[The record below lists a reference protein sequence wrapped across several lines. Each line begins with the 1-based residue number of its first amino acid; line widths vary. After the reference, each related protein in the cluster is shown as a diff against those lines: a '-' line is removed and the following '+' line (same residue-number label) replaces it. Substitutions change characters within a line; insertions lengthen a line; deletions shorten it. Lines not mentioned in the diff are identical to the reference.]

1 MNLLKNSKRNSAI
14 QSLKNIVSET
24 KNTADNSRL
33 DIAEERIRKLEGRL
47 TENFQMEALRE
58 WTTQKGA
65 YDTYKIQG
73 KV

>member
-1 MNLLKNSKRNSAI
+1 MNLFKNSKRNSAI

-47 TENFQMEALRE
+47 TENVQIEALTMDNTERSL
-58 WTTQKGA
+58 
-65 YDTYKIQG
+65 
-73 KV
+73 